1 MNPYAIL
8 EIAPGAT
15 PEEIKTAYH
24 RLAKQWHPDRFSGAE
39 KEEAEQR
46 FRQLAEAFAMLKDRR
61 GREPAV
67 VAEAAPV
74 QLTPP
79 RPAAAEPAQNKTA
92 EDWFADAKKAFAT
105 RDFDRALGLAHYVL
119 RLDPGK
125 AEHHAFLASVLEAT
139 GGDKRIMIRALE
151 GALAIDPQDVGSM
164 LKMASAFDDLGMM
177 ARAQGTR
184 ERARKLAPDHPAFR
198 VSEPKA
204 SSKEDVRDQPSLG
217 EQFAS
222 LVDQVKNALGRFG
235 RRG

>member
-61 GREPAV
+61 GKD
-67 VAEAAPV
+67 APV
-74 QLTPP
+74 GVEPVPTQATPS
-79 RPAAAEPAQNKTA
+79 RPAPPEQPHSRTA
-92 EDWFADAKKAFAT
+92 EDWFADAKAAFAS
-105 RDFDRALGLAHYVL
+105 RDYDRALGLAHYVL
-119 RLDPGK
+119 RMDAGK

-139 GGDKRIMIRALE
+139 GGDKRALIKALE

-164 LKMASAFDDLGMM
+164 LRMANAFDDLGMV
-177 ARAQGTR
+177 ARANGTR
-184 ERARKLAPDHPAFR
+184 ERARKLAPDHPAFQ
-198 VSEPKA
+198 VTEPKVA
-204 SSKEDVRDQPSLG
+204 PKQETKDQPGLG